1 MNLVQHAYSGAPG
14 VFPLRLKIR
23 GLIIK
28 ENILTQRLIDWR
40 LKTLRSV
47 PKDWRLL
54 PKCEDFLILMT
65 KNWRLAIGLQP
76 WSSIFQFR
84 RTKSRIQFDNLFW
97 FISLLSTTKK
107 KFPKINLHDSE
118 LMTYVHIHGRQ
129 LPKLLLHIRYYHW
142 WLEIPMGI
150 WIIAS

>member
-1 MNLVQHAYSGAPG
+1 MSHQNFFSFAFFFNLLLWNGRSRSFLQANQKFLVG
-14 VFPLRLKIR
+14 VIFPSLMEGQL
-23 GLIIK
+23 LIID
-28 ENILTQRLIDWR
+28 LHWLVWQ
-40 LKTLRSV
+40 SV
-47 PKDWRLL
+47 LDHVGR
-54 PKCEDFLILMT
+54 
-65 KNWRLAIGLQP
+65 QP

-129 LPKLLLHIRYYHW
+129 LPKLLLHIQYYHW